1 VTTLPEVRPIADA
14 VLLLLQ
20 AVPHLNVFDSELP
33 ADPPLDPDGRVHPYA
48 VLFPGGGHAFGDRI
62 NQDQPTDMSWT
73 CRILFVGGD
82 RTRALWA
89 LDKIRA
95 ALTGKR
101 PTSDARLKEVLDTV
115 ETRVELNIT
124 PPRTSGAILYRLHV

>member
-1 VTTLPEVRPIADA
+1 VTTLPDVRPIADA
-14 VLLLLQ
+14 VLALLK
-20 AVPHLNVFDSELP
+20 AVPSLNVFDAELP
-33 ADPPLDPDGRVHPYA
+33 ADPPLDPDGRVHPYV
-48 VLFPGGGHAFGDRI
+48 VLFPGGGHAFGTRI
-62 NQDQPTDMSWT
+62 NKDLPTDMSWG
-73 CRILFVGGD
+73 CRVLFVGGD

-101 PTSDARLKEVLDTV
+101 PTGGARLKEVLDQV